1 MQRKR
6 IKLIHLKAADYVATD
21 DRLEYTYKGR
31 VFSAC
36 VGRDGHIV
44 AAAHA
49 AQKPSAVDGERAYY
63 VRPSAFTNDCV
74 SVFWADEATKGSTRS
89 RSDCLTNPNGFE
101 RVVHKKSNK
110 TLNELRDEYMQERV
124 VQARKRRHLAPAD
137 EVETPDEIVD
147 ALDAK
152 VSAAPSS
159 SASSTT
165 ARVPTGAA
173 ALAAP
178 GIGVDDEDYM
188 FIDYGD
194 EGAAAAAADDEP
206 AAADDVGSSVAQ
218 LLADGEL
225 TIETLR
231 ASGRQSG
238 YKQIAKVLQTKLA
251 KRTRALRTL
260 MQYVEKF
267 QSDNCGE
274 QTEAAREAARMIGA
288 FVDATVAAENG
299 AEGSLAAAA
308 ASSSASSSSPNAKAM
323 SSAAAAAVA
332 MAARRTVHAADD
344 LDGLLQKSLAG
355 CYKQT

>member
-6 IKLIHLKAADYVATD
+6 IKLIHLKAADYVATND
-21 DRLEYTYKGR
+21 ELEYTYKGR
-31 VFSAC
+31 VFGAR

-44 AAAHA
+44 TATHE
-49 AQKPSAVDGERAYY
+49 AQKPSAVDGGHAYY

-74 SVFWADEATKGSTRS
+74 SVFWADESTKGSTRS
-89 RSDCLTNPNGFE
+89 RSECLTNPNGFE
-101 RVVHKKSNK
+101 RVVHKTSGK

-137 EVETPDEIVD
+137 EVETPDDIVD

-152 VSAAPSS
+152 ASAPRAPS
-159 SASSTT
+159 
-165 ARVPTGAA
+165 GAA

-178 GIGVDDEDYM
+178 GTGIDDEDYM

-194 EGAAAAAADDEP
+194 EAAAAAVDDEVP
-206 AAADDVGSSVAQ
+206 AADDVGSNVAQ
-218 LLADGEL
+218 MLADGEL

-267 QSDNCGE
+267 QSERAGE

-308 ASSSASSSSPNAKAM
+308 ATASSSASAPNAKAL
-323 SSAAAAAVA
+323 SAAAAAAVA
-332 MAARRTVHAADD
+332 MAARRTVQAADD

-355 CYKQT
+355 CYKQM